1 MTIAI
6 MLVTV
11 TAVFL
16 VLSAVIMIVSLIYV
30 AQVCHSIRAIVSLA
44 ELIITLLGKSKG
56 RHLPEFWGTSFS
68 DVIERRNKSLSREK

>member
-16 VLSAVIMIVSLIYV
+16 VSAVIMIVSLIYV

>member
-44 ELIITLLGKSKG
+44 ELVITLLGKSICRNFG
-56 RHLPEFWGTSFS
+56 EPFMFS

>member
-16 VLSAVIMIVSLIYV
+16 VSAVIMIVSLIYV

-68 DVIERRNKSLSREK
+68 DAI

>member
-16 VLSAVIMIVSLIYV
+16 VSAVIMIVSLIYV

-44 ELIITLLGKSKG
+44 ELIITLLGKSKD

-68 DVIERRNKSLSREK
+68 DVIERRNKSLS

>member
-16 VLSAVIMIVSLIYV
+16 VSAVIMIVSLIYV

-56 RHLPEFWGTSFS
+56 RHLPEFWRTSFS
-68 DVIERRNKSLSREK
+68 DDVIERRNKSLSREK

>member
-11 TAVFL
+11 TMVFL
-16 VLSAVIMIVSLIYV
+16 VSAVIMIVSLIYV

-44 ELIITLLGKSKG
+44 ELVITLLGKSICRNFG
-56 RHLPEFWGTSFS
+56 EHFMFS

>member
-16 VLSAVIMIVSLIYV
+16 VSAVIMIVSLIYV

-44 ELIITLLGKSKG
+44 ELVITLLGKSKG